1 MSHMEVVTM
10 EGLPQNLNLL
20 RIQERIREERQAV
33 KKRREML
40 LALENRNAMV
50 MDIDKL
56 AIVYQAE
63 YLLKY
68 GDLYA

>member
-1 MSHMEVVTM
+1 M
-10 EGLPQNLNLL
+10 EGLPQTLNLL

-33 KKRREML
+33 KERREML
-40 LALENRNAMV
+40 LALENRDAMV

-56 AIVYQAE
+56 AIMYQAE
-63 YLLKY
+63 FLLKY

>member
-1 MSHMEVVTM
+1 M

-33 KKRREML
+33 KERREML
-40 LALENRNAMV
+40 LALENRDAMV

-56 AIVYQAE
+56 AIMYQAE
-63 YLLKY
+63 FLLKY

>member
-1 MSHMEVVTM
+1 M

-33 KKRREML
+33 KERREML
-40 LALENRNAMV
+40 LALENRDAMV